1 MQYFE
6 KLPVINTLIVDF
18 KMASKK
24 GITIT
29 IIILVAITASSFLFW
44 VIPQEE
50 QISLIISDHEN
61 YLDGVKEI
69 HSILD
74 QTISTEF
81 QSLKDGNIPPDEYL
95 QIADVTSTQ
104 ITSQISEFVTS
115 KPPNEWQDSYISY
128 MDALRN
134 FNSYVTE
141 TKVYANLIKEG
152 KTDQL
157 EETLTKIQS
166 YKSESEILI
175 ETSDSSRPK

>member
-1 MQYFE
+1 
-6 KLPVINTLIVDF
+6 
-18 KMASKK
+18 MASKK
-24 GITIT
+24 GIVFT

-44 VIPQEE
+44 LIPQET
-50 QISLIISDHEN
+50 QISLTVSDYEN

-81 QSLKDGNIPPDEYL
+81 QNLKDGNISSDEYL

-104 ITSQISEFVTS
+104 VSSQISEFVTS

-134 FNSYVTE
+134 FNFYVTE
-141 TKVYANLIKEG
+141 TKVYANLVKEG

-157 EETLTKIQS
+157 EESLTKIQS
-166 YKSESEILI
+166 YKSESETLI
-175 ETSDSSRPK
+175 ELSDNSRP